1 MRECSKGGCE
11 LSKLSSKL
19 SRRAFLASSANG
31 LALAASAKLG
41 YPLEYPLIRA
51 EGSHRDLGRQ
61 HGEQVSGKIQ
71 AHLNLMM
78 ASGRLS
84 REELRSCALRFQ
96 PLFEKYCPHLLDEI
110 GGLAEGA
117 RITLA
122 EALAVNIRGE
132 LSHAPQEGCTAY
144 VIGGTGT
151 VQREMLAGQNSD
163 MESAIPPLGYM
174 LLLKPVNKPE
184 VLMWTFG
191 GMIGYHGMNAGGVA
205 HFANALGG
213 GPANAM
219 GLPHYPIKRMMLEC
233 DHVDQVVRLL
243 RTADQTQR
251 NVSLGQA
258 RVESAF
264 ARAPGRLK
272 HSGGTNRSACGYA
285 GARGRSKSQN
295 RRPTGARARRAP
307 ARGSRC
313 AGSGQ
318 VLF

>member
-84 REELRSCALRFQ
+84 REELRSRALRFQ

-132 LSHAPQEGCTAY
+132 LSHAPQ
-144 VIGGTGT
+144 
-151 VQREMLAGQNSD
+151 
-163 MESAIPPLGYM
+163 
-174 LLLKPVNKPE
+174 
-184 VLMWTFG
+184 
-191 GMIGYHGMNAGGVA
+191 GVA
-205 HFANALGG
+205 PRTSSAGREPFNERCWL
-213 GPANAM
+213 
-219 GLPHYPIKRMMLEC
+219 
-233 DHVDQVVRLL
+233 D
-243 RTADQTQR
+243 RTATW
-251 NVSLGQA
+251 NPPFLL
-258 RVESAF
+258 SATCC
-264 ARAPGRLK
+264 
-272 HSGGTNRSACGYA
+272 SSNRST
-285 GARGRSKSQN
+285 SPK
-295 RRPTGARARRAP
+295 
-307 ARGSRC
+307 
-313 AGSGQ
+313 
-318 VLF
+318 F